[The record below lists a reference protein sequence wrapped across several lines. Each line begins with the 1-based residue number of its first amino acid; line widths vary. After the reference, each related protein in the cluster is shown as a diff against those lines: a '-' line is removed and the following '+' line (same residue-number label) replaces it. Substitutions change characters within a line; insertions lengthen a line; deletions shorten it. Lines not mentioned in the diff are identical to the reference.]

1 MRFYNFKS
9 AVSIIACISFLALS
23 KPSFAQSHG
32 HAPVQTEEKGYKF
45 TLAMGHAHIHEGI
58 EAGEK
63 KWLMMP
69 SWAFNADYVINKHWA
84 LGLHND
90 LILEDFTVEEHLNN
104 EEHTIL
110 ERSRPFATK
119 IVGTYK
125 PGSHLGVMLGVGD
138 EITKEENLF
147 LSTVGVDYGIHLN
160 GGWEVVGELTY
171 DVKWKSYDTWVLGF
185 GISKFI
191 GSRHSK
197 HKG

>member
-1 MRFYNFKS
+1 MRVYYSKAAAF
-9 AVSIIACISFLALS
+9 VVGCVSFLSLS
-23 KPSFAQSHG
+23 NPSLAQSQVHR
-32 HAPVQTEEKGYKF
+32 AVEAEEKGYKI
-45 TLAMGHAHIHEGI
+45 TLALGHAHIHEGI
-58 EAGEK
+58 EDGNE

-84 LGLHND
+84 FGLHND
-90 LILEDFTVEEHLNN
+90 LILENFTVEEHLNN
-104 EEHTIL
+104 ERHTVL

-119 IVGTYK
+119 VVGTYK
-125 PGSHLGVMLGVGD
+125 PGSHLGLMLGVGD

-147 LSTVGVDYGIHLN
+147 LSTVGVDYGVHIH

-191 GSRHSK
+191 GGRHHK